1 MSVIYMISIICV
13 YNNRALLERYLLKSL
28 RAQSAKYQLILFDNS
43 QGEFKSSAEIMNVAS
58 RKAVGEYL
66 MFVHQDISFLSD
78 SFLEDTEKTVE
89 KIPKLGIV
97 GAAGKSREFP
107 NTITNILHGDPP
119 FPVGIQIKTPTRVQ
133 TLDSCLAI
141 IPKTMY
147 NLVRFDEKV
156 LRGWY
161 FFIVDYCLSVMN
173 LGFSVYAIPMDLYH
187 KSTGPKYLGLSYFI
201 GLWRLLLK
209 HRNYRVIYTTVG
221 NWTLKGY
228 FKGAMNEIFLRR
240 LWDSLATLR

>member
-1 MSVIYMISIICV
+1 MISIICV

-28 RAQSAKYQLILFDNS
+28 RNQSAKYQLILFDNS

-58 RKAVGEYL
+58 EKAVGEYL
-66 MFVHQDISFLSD
+66 MFVHQDISFRSD
-78 SFLEDTEKTVE
+78 SFLEDTEKTVD
-89 KIPKLGIV
+89 KIPKLGVV
-97 GAAGKSREFP
+97 GAAGKSSEFP
-107 NTITNILHGDPP
+107 NTVTNIFHGDPP
-119 FPVGIQIKTPTRVQ
+119 TSAGIQIKTPIRVL

-147 NLVRFDEKV
+147 KLVQFDEKV
-156 LRGWY
+156 VRGWY
-161 FFIVDYCLSVMN
+161 FFIVDYCLSVID
-173 LGFSVYAIPMDLYH
+173 LGFSVYVIPMNLYH

-228 FKGAMNEIFLRR
+228 FKDALNEILLRR
-240 LWDSLATLR
+240 LKD